1 MDRLMI
7 TLLVNI
13 TSDMMKEIPSDPVA
27 PRFNMSD
34 LCSIS
39 CGDHNINNAT
49 LIEIEIGHYSSKKSI
64 I

>member
-7 TLLVNI
+7 ILLVNI
-13 TSDMMKEIPSDPVA
+13 TSDMMKEIHSDPVA

-39 CGDHNINNAT
+39 CGDHNFNDAT
-49 LIEIEIGHYSSKKSI
+49 PNQN
-64 I
+64 